1 MIKIM
6 YEDDSIL
13 VVEKPAGM
21 ESQSSR
27 GFAADVVSELKKHLS
42 TNEST
47 KRTGVRGK
55 TGKQVGSPYVGVI
68 HRLDKPVSGVMVYA
82 KTQAAANAL
91 SEQVRSHQMEKIYHA
106 VVCGKFVDNV
116 GNYVDNLLKDGR
128 TNCSKIVDKPV
139 KDSRRAELS
148 YRVLETVEVPG
159 AAEVPETW
167 NLVEIHLKTGRH
179 HQIRVQ
185 FAGHGHPL
193 WGDNKYNPMWGG
205 DAAAAGGEAS
215 SVQTAVRRRGSLALC
230 AVSLSFDHPVTGRR
244 MTFAREVEGEGFSMF
259 QHA

>member
-1 MIKIM
+1 
-6 YEDDSIL
+6 
-13 VVEKPAGM
+13 
-21 ESQSSR
+21 
-27 GFAADVVSELKKHLS
+27 
-42 TNEST
+42 
-47 KRTGVRGK
+47 
-55 TGKQVGSPYVGVI
+55 
-68 HRLDKPVSGVMVYA
+68 MVYA

-179 HQIRVQ
+179 HQIRCV
-185 FAGHGHPL
+185 
-193 WGDNKYNPMWGG
+193 
-205 DAAAAGGEAS
+205 
-215 SVQTAVRRRGSLALC
+215 
-230 AVSLSFDHPVTGRR
+230 
-244 MTFAREVEGEGFSMF
+244 
-259 QHA
+259 

>member
-1 MIKIM
+1 M
-6 YEDDSIL
+6 
-13 VVEKPAGM
+13 
-21 ESQSSR
+21 
-27 GFAADVVSELKKHLS
+27 
-42 TNEST
+42 
-47 KRTGVRGK
+47 
-55 TGKQVGSPYVGVI
+55 GVI